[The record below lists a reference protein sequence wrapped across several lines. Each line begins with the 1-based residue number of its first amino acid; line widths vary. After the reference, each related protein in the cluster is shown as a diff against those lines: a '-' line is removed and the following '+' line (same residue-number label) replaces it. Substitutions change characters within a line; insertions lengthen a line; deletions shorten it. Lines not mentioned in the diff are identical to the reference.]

1 MLARFDARAVRA
13 ERAQTKAEQELS
25 AVRAALQQMTVE
37 HDQLSRLAEIF
48 YETCKRMGKVVDHW
62 MTTRVLKGDGEGSG
76 AAKEEEE
83 EDPVS
88 MKELLDRVL
97 EELEKSECSNGV
109 GSENGEAKAAPTAQE
124 QR

>member
-13 ERAQTKAEQELS
+13 ERAQSKAEQELG
-25 AVRAALQQMTVE
+25 AVRAALQQMTIE

-62 MTTRVLKGDGEGSG
+62 MTTRVLKGDGEGNG
-76 AAKEEEE
+76 AAKEEED
-83 EDPVS
+83 DPVS

-97 EELEKSECSNGV
+97 EELEKSEGSSGV
-109 GSENGEAKAAPTAQE
+109 GSENGEAKATPTAE
-124 QR
+124 KQR

>member
-13 ERAQTKAEQELS
+13 ERAQSKAEQELG
-25 AVRAALQQMTVE
+25 AVRAALQQMTIE

-62 MTTRVLKGDGEGSG
+62 MTTRVLNGDGERNG
-76 AAKEEEE
+76 AVKKEED
-83 EDPVS
+83 DPVS

-97 EELEKSECSNGV
+97 EELEKSECSSGV
-109 GSENGEAKAAPTAQE
+109 GNEIGETKAPPTAE
-124 QR
+124 

>member
-13 ERAQTKAEQELS
+13 ERAQVKAEQELG
-25 AVRAALQQMTVE
+25 AVQAALQQMTAE

-62 MTTRVLKGDGEGSG
+62 MKAQELKGNEG
-76 AAKEEEE
+76 AAKGE
-83 EDPVS
+83 EDESES
-88 MKELLDRVL
+88 MTKILDRVL
-97 EELEKSECSNGV
+97 DDLEKSESSGGV
-109 GSENGEAKAAPTAQE
+109 GSENGESKTASTATE

>member
-13 ERAQTKAEQELS
+13 ERAQSKAEQELG
-25 AVRAALQQMTVE
+25 AVRAALQQMTIE

-62 MTTRVLKGDGEGSG
+62 MTTRVLKGDGEGNG
-76 AAKEEEE
+76 AAKEEED
-83 EDPVS
+83 DPVS

-97 EELEKSECSNGV
+97 EELEKSECSSGV
-109 GSENGEAKAAPTAQE
+109 GNEIGETKAPPTAE
-124 QR
+124 